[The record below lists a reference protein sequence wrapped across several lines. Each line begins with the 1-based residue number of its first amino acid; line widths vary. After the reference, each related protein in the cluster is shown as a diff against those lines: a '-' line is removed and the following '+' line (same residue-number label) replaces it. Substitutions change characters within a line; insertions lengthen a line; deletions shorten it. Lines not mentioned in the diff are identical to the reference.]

1 MTRLFPRAQSH
12 LTSLV
17 EDQVSIIISNA
28 LGQVDIGILFLAID
42 IAQDSPQNGDA
53 VVSFAIKSD
62 IFRSGVEVTAVPVEV
77 AIIVPDVII
86 EIDGGLLLI
95 TILIA
100 KNSLEDVTILKL
112 DVGSRFVEAHI
123 VDLGEKNAK

>member
-1 MTRLFPRAQSH
+1 MQGEHQGKTKKH
-12 LTSLV
+12 TIV
-17 EDQVSIIISNA
+17 
-28 LGQVDIGILFLAID
+28 
-42 IAQDSPQNGDA
+42 
-53 VVSFAIKSD
+53 
-62 IFRSGVEVTAVPVEV
+62 
-77 AIIVPDVII
+77 VPDVII

-95 TILIA
+95 TILVA

>member
-77 AIIVPDVII
+77 A
-86 EIDGGLLLI
+86 
-95 TILIA
+95 
-100 KNSLEDVTILKL
+100 
-112 DVGSRFVEAHI
+112 
-123 VDLGEKNAK
+123 